1 MTVELRPFGVACN
14 IACHYCY
21 QNPQREAGNF
31 RQSYQMERMKAAV
44 SREGGPFTLFG
55 GEPLLLPLAD
65 LEELLRW
72 GQETFGRSGI
82 QTNGILLNDEHMR
95 LFHTYNVDVGV
106 SVDGPDELNDLRWH
120 LTHEKTRQN
129 TARVLA
135 NIERLCR
142 EQCHPGLIVTLH
154 RINATADRLPRL
166 HAWVRQM
173 DALGIRS
180 MRLHLLE
187 VENASVRQA
196 YSLSDEEN
204 VHALL
209 SFADLQAELTQLRFD
224 VLDEMEQSLLG
235 RDQHVSCVWR
245 ACDPYTTQ
253 AVHGVEGNGQASNCG
268 RTNKDGID
276 FIKAE
281 RANYERYLALYQT
294 PQEDGGCQDCRFF
307 LMCKGQ
313 CPGTALHGDWRN
325 RSELCGV
332 WKQIFSHLEHKIIR
346 REQMPLSLHPLR
358 PHVEQHLLT
367 QWAQGRNSSLQMAL
381 GELATTAQAAEP
393 GPPPPVAEFHLP
405 PFIRHTYVGESQR
418 ATWEPRIEAVRAALV
433 RLGVLAA
440 SRGSCPLSLVSV
452 TPAEVFTIHN
462 LAASY
467 GLHTRL
473 LSRSARTLREWMVI
487 GGEHLTAAYL
497 QAWEKGEDTILDELA
512 GVPACCQQAVQG
524 RGRREAGWPLLADH
538 RAAGGPGVD
547 AQYSPVLNTLFSP
560 LGIDLLGYQ
569 PCSPHCEE
577 SQNRGRA
584 WLALGREA
592 GMAEAMDWLTEILD
606 WPAEWS
612 ALHGIVELKTAIIKL
627 AYDTEFTHAT
637 VTVRYH
643 GQTLATE
650 AARGRSFAY
659 RQPQSRRRILSVRQE
674 EQKHDKNIF
683 LECAAPGQGF
693 RSGEDESYQDRHE
706 ECGS

>member
-31 RQSYQMERMKAAV
+31 RQSYQMERMKDAV

-82 QTNGILLNDEHMR
+82 QTNGILLNDEHLR
-95 LFHTYNVDVGV
+95 LFRTYNVDVGV
-106 SVDGPDELNDLRWH
+106 SIDGPAELNDLRWH
-120 LTHEKTRQN
+120 ATLEKTRRSTEQ
-129 TARVLA
+129 ALA

-142 EQCHPGLIVTLH
+142 EWRHPGLIVTLH

-166 HAWVRQM
+166 QAWVRQM

-187 VENASVRQA
+187 VENEAVRQA

-204 VHALL
+204 VRALL
-209 SFADLQAELTQLRFD
+209 SFADLQPELTQLRFD
-224 VLDEMEQSLLG
+224 VLDEMEQSLRG

-245 ACDPYTTQ
+245 ACDPYTTE

-281 RANYERYLALYQT
+281 RAHYERYLALYQT
-294 PQEDGGCQDCRFF
+294 PQQDGGCQGCRFF

-332 WKQIFSHLEHKIIR
+332 WMQIFNHLEHTLLE

-358 PHVEQHLLT
+358 PRVEQHLLT
-367 QWAQGRNSSLQMAL
+367 QWARGRNSSLQMAL
-381 GELATTAQAAEP
+381 GELASTAQPAEP
-393 GPPPPVAEFHLP
+393 GPPPPAPAFHLP
-405 PFIRHTYVGESQR
+405 PFVRHTYVGEPQR
-418 ATWEPRIEAVRAALV
+418 AIWEPRIEAVRAALV

-440 SRGSCPLSLVSV
+440 SRGSRPLSLVSV

-462 LAASY
+462 LAASH
-467 GLHTRL
+467 GLHARL

-487 GGEHLTAAYL
+487 GGEHLSAAYL
-497 QAWEKGEDTILDELA
+497 QAWEKQEDAILDELA
-512 GVPACCQQAVQG
+512 GVPACCQQAHTHVQK
-524 RGRREAGWPLLADH
+524 RDRCDARWPLLADH
-538 RAAGGPGVD
+538 CSAGGPGVD
-547 AQYSPVLNTLFSP
+547 AHYSLVLNTLFSP

-569 PCSPHCEE
+569 PCSPQCTE
-577 SQNRGRA
+577 SQRRGRA
-584 WLALGREA
+584 WLDLGREA
-592 GMAEAMDWLTEILD
+592 GLAEAMDWLTEILD

-612 ALHGIVELKTAIIKL
+612 ALHGIAELKTGIIKL
-627 AYDTEFTHAT
+627 AYDTEFTHAK

-643 GQTLATE
+643 GQTLAAG
-650 AARGRSFAY
+650 AARGLSFAY
-659 RQPQSRRRILSVRQE
+659 RQPQHRRRILSVRQE
-674 EQKHDKNIF
+674 EKK
-683 LECAAPGQGF
+683 G
-693 RSGEDESYQDRHE
+693 
-706 ECGS
+706 

>member
-31 RQSYQMERMKAAV
+31 RQSYQMEQMKAAV
-44 SREGGPFTLFG
+44 AREGGPFTLFG

-72 GQETFGRSGI
+72 GMETYGRSGI
-82 QTNGILLNDEHMR
+82 QTNGVLLNDAHIR
-95 LFHTYNVDVGV
+95 LFQTYNVDVGV
-106 SVDGPDELNDLRWH
+106 SLDGPGELNDLRWH
-120 LTHEKTRQN
+120 VNLEETRRN
-129 TARVLA
+129 TARTLA
-135 NIERLCR
+135 SIERLCR
-142 EQCHPGLIVTLH
+142 EHRHPGLIVTLH

-187 VENASVRQA
+187 VENEAIRQA

-204 VHALL
+204 VGALL
-209 SFADLQAELTQLRFD
+209 SFADLQTALTHLRFD

-245 ACDPYTTQ
+245 ACDPYTTE

-276 FIKAE
+276 FIKAR

-294 PQEDGGCQDCRFF
+294 PQEDGGCQGCRFF

-332 WKQIFSHLEHKIIR
+332 WKQVFSHLEH
-346 REQMPLSLHPLR
+346 QLVGHHHMPLSMHPLR
-358 PHVEQHLLT
+358 PSLEQRMLT
-367 QWAQGRNSSLQMAL
+367 HWAGGRNCSLQTVIA
-381 GELATTAQAAEP
+381 EVATTAQLTALSPEEP
-393 GPPPPVAEFHLP
+393 AGGFHLP
-405 PFIRHTYVGESQR
+405 PFVRYTFVGEAQR
-418 ATWEPRIEAVRAALV
+418 ALWEPRLEAVRAALV
-433 RLGVLAA
+433 RLGVLAV
-440 SRGSCPLSLVSV
+440 SRRVVPLRMVSA

-467 GLHTRL
+467 GLHACL
-473 LSRSARTLREWMVI
+473 LSRSASSPREWMVI
-487 GGEHLTAAYL
+487 GDERSTAQYR
-497 QAWEKGEDTILDELA
+497 QAREKGEDAILDDLA
-512 GVPACCQQAVQG
+512 GVPMCCQRAHT
-524 RGRREAGWPLLADH
+524 RWREMGKAAAGWPLLAVDQ
-538 RAAGGPGVD
+538 AAGGPGADV
-547 AQYSPVLNTLFSP
+547 QYPLTLNTLLGP
-560 LGIDLLGYQ
+560 LGIDLPGYQ
-569 PCSPHCEE
+569 PCGPQCEE
-577 SQNRGRA
+577 SQSRGSA
-584 WLALGREA
+584 LLALGREA
-592 GMAEAMDWLTEILD
+592 GMTEAMDWLTEILD

-612 ALHGIVELKTAIIKL
+612 ALHGIAELKTGVLKL
-627 AYDTEFTHAT
+627 AYDTEFTHKKL
-637 VTVRYH
+637 TVRYH
-643 GQTLATE
+643 GRTLPTG
-650 AARGRSFAY
+650 AARGLSFAY
-659 RQPQSRRRILSVRQE
+659 RQPRSRRPAPGVRQE
-674 EQKHDKNIF
+674 ERR
-683 LECAAPGQGF
+683 P
-693 RSGEDESYQDRHE
+693 
-706 ECGS
+706 